1 MWGPG
6 HTHCRRSDTSFPLLF
21 YRAGHDRGTSE
32 DNMRML
38 ASWCGNNEKVSKDGD
53 GVWQGKRAPGA
64 WWQNLFHKCG
74 EVSSAPGHM
83 VAAGW
88 HLFVM
93 LTGWQDCELRNWPP
107 PKSQTSLLPRPSVA
121 WRPAGEI
128 RCWGSSE
135 QLYYGVTYKG
145 VGAGETM
152 TRWQAGK
159 PREETKCSFQL
170 SEAQWC
176 QSDLT
181 GHQARSV
188 ELETFLLTYPGL
200 APHQSV

>member
-1 MWGPG
+1 MWKQWEGQQG
-6 HTHCRRSDTSFPLLF
+6 WRL
-21 YRAGHDRGTSE
+21 
-32 DNMRML
+32 
-38 ASWCGNNEKVSKDGD
+38 
-53 GVWQGKRAPGA
+53 GVAGKRAPGA

-83 VAAGW
+83 VIAGW

-93 LTGWQDCELRNWPP
+93 LTGWQNCELRNWPP
-107 PKSQTSLLPRPSVA
+107 PKSQTSLLPRLSVA

-135 QLYYGVTYKG
+135 KLYYGVTCKG
-145 VGAGETM
+145 VGTGETM

-159 PREETKCSFQL
+159 PGEETKCSFQL

-181 GHQARSV
+181 DHQARSV
-188 ELETFLLTYPGL
+188 ELEPCLLTYQGL